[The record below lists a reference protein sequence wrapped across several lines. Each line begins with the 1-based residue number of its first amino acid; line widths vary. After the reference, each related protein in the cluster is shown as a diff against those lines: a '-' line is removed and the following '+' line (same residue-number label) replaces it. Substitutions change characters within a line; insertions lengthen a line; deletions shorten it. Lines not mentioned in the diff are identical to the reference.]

1 MPFHFE
7 HDGQRQGIKNE
18 RDFEDHG
25 SQWKCLCSQLH
36 VHAICYNSDYM
47 LLHHNYD
54 HLLRE
59 RSDRFGQWNASICS
73 NLALE
78 LWFHWFISDPTKLF
92 LKLKVGSNGWAS
104 HSLFTNEYSLF
115 FFTRTNSERTAK
127 HLGPVSIHAAFIP
140 IRSYRLWTL
149 RTWKQLFLGTNMDM
163 LDSASPSTHCVL
175 FDSHLHWS
183 NHTKRLRSD

>member
-1 MPFHFE
+1 MGPFDWRIHEILEGRRRVICINRLPFTYTPDTSRVPAIMSFHFE

-149 RTWKQLFLGTNMDM
+149 RT
-163 LDSASPSTHCVL
+163 
-175 FDSHLHWS
+175 
-183 NHTKRLRSD
+183 